1 MKKAMINL
9 NVMNME
15 IETIERYCH
24 NCGKKVL
31 FTDSLKRRQ
40 NANGKNLYNYAIFKC
55 SNGHTWNKM
64 LGIVN
69 SKDGNTEKETPENE
83 EFLCETSLEPISLH
97 HYKKLGYEQI
107 ELIIN
112 SIAKKIRLD
121 KLLSMY
127 IKDLS
132 RSQIQKLIENKK
144 ILVDD
149 KITKIDLSV
158 KSNQKLSILISY
170 INL

>member
-55 SNGHTWNKM
+55 SNGHT
-64 LGIVN
+64 
-69 SKDGNTEKETPENE
+69 
-83 EFLCETSLEPISLH
+83 
-97 HYKKLGYEQI
+97 
-107 ELIIN
+107 
-112 SIAKKIRLD
+112 
-121 KLLSMY
+121 
-127 IKDLS
+127 
-132 RSQIQKLIENKK
+132 
-144 ILVDD
+144 
-149 KITKIDLSV
+149 
-158 KSNQKLSILISY
+158 
-170 INL
+170 

>member
-1 MKKAMINL
+1 
-9 NVMNME
+9 
-15 IETIERYCH
+15 
-24 NCGKKVL
+24 
-31 FTDSLKRRQ
+31 
-40 NANGKNLYNYAIFKC
+40 
-55 SNGHTWNKM
+55 M